1 MVYSIQRLSTV
12 LDNHSDRLQ
21 SLEKRIDELH
31 SDSLV
36 DHLQFKKSTK
46 QIIDDL
52 TKENDLLKSEFKSM
66 MTNKEIEILK
76 YCQPHVDKMWAAVIS
91 GIILDMEFRNVTKSI
106 IQDKINVTEKEQ
118 DVHELSCLI
127 YICTCDKK
135 VVKK

>member
-1 MVYSIQRLSTV
+1 MVHSIQRLSTV

-52 TKENDLLKSEFKSM
+52 TKENDLLKSEFKSISSLYNIVLENNSRLR
-66 MTNKEIEILK
+66 NKNSRYEKALKMASKYANRDDVNGQAGEIALEALK
-76 YCQPHVDKMWAAVIS
+76 
-91 GIILDMEFRNVTKSI
+91 E
-106 IQDKINVTEKEQ
+106 
-118 DVHELSCLI
+118 
-127 YICTCDKK
+127 
-135 VVKK
+135 